1 MHANQN
7 KIIVFPCKELTVRTQ
22 FGECK
27 QVEVLF
33 MPAMEAQ
40 PQVSL
45 WRSVLQFQS

>member
-1 MHANQN
+1 MQIKN
-7 KIIVFPCKELTVRTQ
+7 KIIVLACKELTDKTQ

-33 MPAMEAQ
+33 MREMEAQ